1 MCLLFIVFF
10 FFFKQKTAYEMAQCD
25 WSSDVCSSDLDAR
38 TPLLVADDL
47 GVRLRLGRSWAGL
60 TWGSLRRVQVTGR
73 AGLRDGRVVLVPRN
87 AERVEAEADA
97 GARRSLRLARRLYGD
112 PFTVPLSLATR
123 VVGTDDIE
131 AALRG

>member
-1 MCLLFIVFF
+1 MLL
-10 FFFKQKTAYEMAQCD
+10 
-25 WSSDVCSSDLDAR
+25 
-38 TPLLVADDL
+38 P
-47 GVRLRLGRSWAGL
+47 
-60 TWGSLRRVQVTGR
+60 
-73 AGLRDGRVVLVPRN
+73 RD

-131 AALRG
+131 AALRVLAQGRTDVTGGWPEDAETDERADVRP